1 MDRVGLVFVLCLA
14 VAMLISLAAPK
25 KEAAMRVD
33 LKNID
38 YSTSAGFN
46 IGAAIVILILVAL
59 YGLWW

>member
-14 VAMLISLAAPK
+14 VAMVISLAAPK

-46 IGAAIVILILVAL
+46 TGAAIVILILVAL